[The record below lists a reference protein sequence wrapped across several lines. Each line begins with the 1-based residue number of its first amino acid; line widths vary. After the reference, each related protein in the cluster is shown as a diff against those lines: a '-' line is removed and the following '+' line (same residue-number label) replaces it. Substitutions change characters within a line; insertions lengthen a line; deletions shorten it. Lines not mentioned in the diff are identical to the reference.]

1 MPLNGGFSVL
11 DASGNIKVAQ
21 TITTVATAVP
31 SSVNQ
36 VISVATTITS
46 GTDTVVPVSLEIAAG
61 IQLEVGDG
69 AILEIFTSTKEKSGK
84 IDLSVENGQSI
95 SATVTLATEGSID
108 WLAPVVATQP
118 MLSVATPHFKG
129 SGGWLHRSFQWMSVN
144 NTGTAVSTFSSGV
157 SMTSAAGD
165 DASNAALLS
174 STVTGLLTSQ
184 NADGLGWTLRFPCN
198 LTKQV
203 MRIYCGVFACDA
215 TITVKLR
222 SGAVPTKS
230 YFVRNT
236 STVSVGRAENYKIT
250 FYGDPGDELIVTY
263 SSSGKTGTTPNVT
276 FICATVGTT

>member
-11 DASGNIKVAQ
+11 DANGNIKVAE

-84 IDLSVENGQSI
+84 IDLSVENGQAISI
-95 SATVTLATEGSID
+95 AVNVTTEGSVD
-108 WLAPVVATQP
+108 WLAPVIATQP
-118 MLSVATPHFKG
+118 MVSVSTIHFKG
-129 SGGWLHRSFQWMSVN
+129 SGGWLLNSLKWMSVN
-144 NTGTAVSTFSSGV
+144 NTGTSVSTFTSGV
-157 SMTSAAGD
+157 TMTATVGD
-165 DASNAALLS
+165 DASTAALLS
-174 STVTGLLTSQ
+174 SNTTGLLTSQ
-184 NADGLGWTLRFPCN
+184 NANGLGWTLRFPCV
-198 LTKQV
+198 LTKRV

-215 TITVKLR
+215 TITVKLA

-236 STVSVGRAENYKIT
+236 DTVSVGRAENYKIT